1 MKKHEIHN
9 RVRIIELFEQSPMIF
24 LLEHIDI
31 HFLLLYNWFFSFFV
45 LILVLSI
52 YIQYLRITIRIRK
65 QLEQLFKVVYLH
77 SNNDYFFHVV
87 HLHTKNIMFLTIMV
101 RITGFSKS
109 AEHLFHETIKVNQ

>member
-31 HFLLLYNWFFSFFV
+31 HFLLLYKWFFSFFV

-87 HLHTKNIMFLTIMV
+87 HLHTKNIIF
-101 RITGFSKS
+101 
-109 AEHLFHETIKVNQ
+109 

>member
-9 RVRIIELFEQSPMIF
+9 RVRFIELFEQSPKIF

-31 HFLLLYNWFFSFFV
+31 HFLLLYKWFFSFFWTYPRFKYTV
-45 LILVLSI
+45 

-87 HLHTKNIMFLTIMV
+87 HLHTKNIIF
-101 RITGFSKS
+101 
-109 AEHLFHETIKVNQ
+109 